1 LWIIAVATACMLI
14 YIFAF
19 IFYLILYPLGNQVRS
34 NITFVRDLAF
44 VGFVYGFLIIY
55 AVIEFNKTQI
65 ILWIVLCLIVTIGL
79 LVCGFYEI

>member
-1 LWIIAVATACMLI
+1 
-14 YIFAF
+14 
-19 IFYLILYPLGNQVRS
+19 
-34 NITFVRDLAF
+34 VRDLAF